1 VGTKGPWRE
10 ERGMEERMPM
20 SQVRL
25 RPGCVAQGVRRSG
38 LPESPMQGLF
48 LGALSQ
54 TLRKAMMED
63 SAHKLV
69 GRRLAGVLIP
79 NCRVLPANLF
89 LFLLLPSLSF
99 SGLSYPFRSSCT
111 TVGLRRKPAFFP
123 YPQA

>member
-1 VGTKGPWRE
+1 
-10 ERGMEERMPM
+10 M
-20 SQVRL
+20 
-25 RPGCVAQGVRRSG
+25 AQGVRRSG
-38 LPESPMQGLF
+38 LPESPMQELF

-89 LFLLLPSLSF
+89 LFLLLHPTTI
-99 SGLSYPFRSSCT
+99 PFLWVT
-111 TVGLRRKPAFFP
+111 FNFGAF
-123 YPQA
+123 